1 MKIFRIFALHFIFIG
16 IYMTGL
22 IGKYGKNYAS
32 LLKLAVPI
40 IIGQLGG
47 IITGLADTIMVGQH
61 STAELAASSFV
72 NNVLNT
78 FIIFGTGFSFAL
90 TPLVGENLARDK
102 RYVVSAWLKNGIV
115 ANLLLSIVLVGI
127 LTLIYFNVERMG
139 QPAELY
145 PLIKPYFLI
154 SMISIIFI
162 MLANSF
168 RQFVEGITDPSVSMW
183 ILVIGNALNIFGN
196 YVLIYGKFGCP
207 EMGLMGAGYSTLI
220 SRVFMFVMFVL
231 VFLLRPSYKA
241 YRKGFMRM
249 WVLPNR
255 LKRVTKLGL
264 PIAFQQGLEAATFSL
279 TAIMVGWIGSIELAA
294 HQVVIAISTISFTT
308 YLGLG
313 SATAIRTSFYK
324 GAKDWDQVRKTTF
337 AGIHLGLIVSTITCI
352 ALFAFRNQISFV
364 FSDDPQ
370 VATIVIMLLPILML
384 YQYVDGAQIV
394 LANSLRGLADVKPI
408 MWISFITNF
417 LIAIPAGYLLGFPF
431 GMGIEGI
438 WLAYPIGF
446 VFSVILLGI
455 RARKLMTRHN

>member
-1 MKIFRIFALHFIFIG
+1 
-16 IYMTGL
+16 MTGL
-22 IGKYGKNYAS
+22 IGKYGRNYAS
-32 LLKLAVPI
+32 LLKLALPI

-72 NNVLNT
+72 NNVLNA
-78 FIIFGTGFSFAL
+78 FIIFGTGYSFAL
-90 TPLVGENLARDK
+90 TPLVGENLARQK

-115 ANLLLSIVLVGI
+115 ANFLLSLVLMAI
-127 LTLIYFNVERMG
+127 LTVIYFNVEHLG
-139 QPAELY
+139 QPAELM

-154 SMISIIFI
+154 SMISIIFV
-162 MLANSF
+162 MVANSF

-183 ILVIGNALNIFGN
+183 ILISGNLLNIIGN
-196 YVLIYGKFGCP
+196 YVLIYGKGGFP

-220 SRVFMFVMFVL
+220 SRIFMLAMFVL
-231 VFLLRPSYKA
+231 VFVFRPSYKA

-255 LKRVTKLGL
+255 LMRVTRLGV
-264 PIAFQQGLEAATFSL
+264 PIALQQGLEAATFSL
-279 TAIMVGWIGSIELAA
+279 TAIMVGWLGSTELAA
-294 HQVVIAISTISFTT
+294 HQVVISISTISFTT

-324 GAKDWDQVRKTTF
+324 GAKDWVQVRKTTV
-337 AGIHLGLIVSTITCI
+337 AGIHLGVIVSTITCLV
-352 ALFAFRNQISFV
+352 LFIFRNDISYI
-364 FSDDPQ
+364 FSDDPK
-370 VATIVIMLLPILML
+370 VCSIVILLLPILML

-394 LANSLRGLADVKPI
+394 LANALRGLADVKPI

-417 LIAIPAGYLLGFPF
+417 LLAIPAGYLLGFPL
-431 GMGIEGI
+431 GLGIEGI

-446 VFSVILLGI
+446 VFSVTLLGI
-455 RARKLMTRHN
+455 RARKLMNR

>member
-1 MKIFRIFALHFIFIG
+1 
-16 IYMTGL
+16 MTGL
-22 IGKYGKNYAS
+22 IGKYGRNYAS
-32 LLKLAVPI
+32 LLKLALPI

-61 STAELAASSFV
+61 STDELAAASFV
-72 NNVLNT
+72 NNVLNA

-90 TPLVGENLARDK
+90 TPLVGENLARNK
-102 RYVVSAWLKNGIV
+102 RFVVSAWLKNGIV
-115 ANLLLSIVLVGI
+115 ANLLLSILLIAILVV
-127 LTLIYFNVERMG
+127 IYFNVSHLG
-139 QPAELY
+139 QPENLL

-154 SMISIIFI
+154 SMVSIIFI

-183 ILVIGNALNIFGN
+183 ILISGNLLNIFGN
-196 YVLIYGKFGCP
+196 YILIYGKCGFS

-220 SRVFMFVMFVL
+220 SRIFMFAMFVL
-231 VFLLRPSYKA
+231 VFVVRPSYRV
-241 YRKGFMRM
+241 YRKGFKRM

-255 LKRVTKLGL
+255 LMRVTKLGV

-279 TAIMVGWIGSIELAA
+279 TAIMVGWLGTTELAA

-324 GAKDWDQVRKTTF
+324 GAKDWDQVGKTTV
-337 AGIHLGLIVSTITCI
+337 AGIHLGVIVSTMTCL
-352 ALFAFRNQISFV
+352 ALFFFRNKISFV
-364 FSDDPQ
+364 FSDDPA
-370 VATIVIMLLPILML
+370 VAQIVILLLPILML
-384 YQYVDGAQIV
+384 YQFVDGAQIV
-394 LANSLRGLADVKPI
+394 LANALRGLSDVKPI

-417 LIAIPAGYLLGFPF
+417 LIAIPAGYILGFPLGF
-431 GMGIEGI
+431 GIEGI

-446 VFSVILLGI
+446 LFSVALLAI
-455 RARKLMTRHN
+455 RARKLIASGKK

>member
-1 MKIFRIFALHFIFIG
+1 
-16 IYMTGL
+16 MTGL
-22 IGKYGKNYAS
+22 IGKYGHNYRS
-32 LLKLAVPI
+32 LLRLAIPI

-90 TPLVGENLARDK
+90 TPLVGENLARQK
-102 RYVVSAWLKNGIV
+102 RYVVAAWLKNGIV
-115 ANLLLSIVLVGI
+115 ANLLLSILLVTI
-127 LTLIYFNVERMG
+127 LTVIYFNVEHFG
-139 QPAELY
+139 QPSELM
-145 PLIKPYFLI
+145 PLIRPYFLV
-154 SMISIIFI
+154 SMISIIFV

-168 RQFVEGITDPSVSMW
+168 RQFVEGITNPSVSMW
-183 ILVIGNALNIFGN
+183 ILVSGNLLNIVGN
-196 YVLIYGKFGCP
+196 YVLIYGKWGFP

-220 SRVFMFVMFVL
+220 SRIAMLLMFVM
-231 VFLLRPSYKA
+231 VFLFRPSYKQ
-241 YRKGFMRM
+241 YRRGFMRM

-255 LKRVTKLGL
+255 LMRVTRLGV
-264 PIAFQQGLEAATFSL
+264 PIALQQGLEAATFSL
-279 TAIMVGWIGSIELAA
+279 TAIMVGWIGSLELAA

-324 GAKDWDQVRKTTF
+324 GAKDWVQVRKTTV
-337 AGIHLGLIVSTITCI
+337 AGIHLGVIVSTLTCLG
-352 ALFAFRNQISFV
+352 LFLLRNQISFV
-364 FSDDPQ
+364 FSDDPK
-370 VATIVIMLLPILML
+370 VASIVIVLLPILML

-394 LANSLRGLADVKPI
+394 LANALRGLSDVKPI

-417 LIAIPAGYLLGFPF
+417 LIAIPAGYILGFPLR
-431 GMGIEGI
+431 MGIEGI

-446 VFSVILLGI
+446 VFSVALLGL
-455 RARKLMTRHN
+455 RARKLMKR

>member
-1 MKIFRIFALHFIFIG
+1 
-16 IYMTGL
+16 MTGL
-22 IGKYGKNYAS
+22 IGKYGRNYRS
-32 LLKLAVPI
+32 LLRLAVPI

-61 STAELAASSFV
+61 STDELAAASFV
-72 NNVLNT
+72 NNVLNA

-90 TPLVGENLARDK
+90 TPLVGENLARNK
-102 RYVVSAWLKNGIV
+102 RFVVSAWLKNGIV
-115 ANLLLSIVLVGI
+115 ANLLLSILLIAILVV
-127 LTLIYFNVERMG
+127 IYFNVAHLG
-139 QPAELY
+139 QPENLL

-154 SMISIIFI
+154 SMVSIIFI

-183 ILVIGNALNIFGN
+183 ILISGNLLNIFGN
-196 YVLIYGKFGCP
+196 YILIYGKCGFS

-220 SRVFMFVMFVL
+220 SRIFMFAMFVL
-231 VFLLRPSYKA
+231 VFVVRPSYRV
-241 YRKGFMRM
+241 YRKGFKRM

-255 LKRVTKLGL
+255 LMRVTKLGV

-279 TAIMVGWIGSIELAA
+279 TAIMVGWLGTTELAA

-324 GAKDWDQVRKTTF
+324 GAKDWEQVGKTTV
-337 AGIHLGLIVSTITCI
+337 AGIHLGVIVSTITCL
-352 ALFAFRNQISFV
+352 ALFFFRNKISFV
-364 FSDDPQ
+364 FSDDPA
-370 VATIVIMLLPILML
+370 VAQIVILLLPILML
-384 YQYVDGAQIV
+384 YQFVDGAQIV
-394 LANSLRGLADVKPI
+394 LANALRGLSDVKPI

-417 LIAIPAGYLLGFPF
+417 LIAIPAGYILGFPLGF
-431 GMGIEGI
+431 GIEGI

-446 VFSVILLGI
+446 LVSVALLAI
-455 RARKLMTRHN
+455 RARKLIVSGKK

>member
-1 MKIFRIFALHFIFIG
+1 
-16 IYMTGL
+16 MTGL

-32 LLKLAVPI
+32 LLKLALPI

-127 LTLIYFNVERMG
+127 LTVIYFNVEHMG

-241 YRKGFMRM
+241 YRRGFMRM

-337 AGIHLGLIVSTITCI
+337 AGIHLGIIVSTITCI
-352 ALFAFRNQISFV
+352 ALYAFRNQISFV

-370 VATIVIMLLPILML
+370 VAAIVVMLLPILML

-394 LANSLRGLADVKPI
+394 LANSLRGLSDVKPI

-431 GMGIEGI
+431 SMGIEGI

-446 VFSVILLGI
+446 VFSVTFLGI
-455 RARKLMTRHN
+455 RARKLMMRHN

>member
-1 MKIFRIFALHFIFIG
+1 
-16 IYMTGL
+16 MTGL
-22 IGKYGKNYAS
+22 IGKYGHNYKS
-32 LLKLAVPI
+32 LLKLALPI

-90 TPLVGENLARDK
+90 TPLVGENLARQK
-102 RYVVSAWLKNGIV
+102 RYVVAAWLKNGIV
-115 ANLLLSIVLVGI
+115 ANLLLSILLVAI
-127 LTLIYFNVERMG
+127 LTVIYFNVEHFG
-139 QPAELY
+139 QPSELM
-145 PLIKPYFLI
+145 PLIRPYFLV
-154 SMISIIFI
+154 SMISIIFV

-168 RQFVEGITDPSVSMW
+168 RQFVEGITNPSVSMW
-183 ILVIGNALNIFGN
+183 ILVSGNLLNIVGN
-196 YVLIYGKFGCP
+196 YVLIYGKWGFP

-220 SRVFMFVMFVL
+220 SRIAMLLMFVM
-231 VFLLRPSYKA
+231 VFLFRPSYKQ
-241 YRKGFMRM
+241 YRRGFMRM

-255 LKRVTKLGL
+255 LMRVTRLGV
-264 PIAFQQGLEAATFSL
+264 PIALQQGLEAATFSL
-279 TAIMVGWIGSIELAA
+279 TAIMVGWIGSLELAA

-324 GAKDWDQVRKTTF
+324 GAKDWVQVRKTTV
-337 AGIHLGLIVSTITCI
+337 AGIHLGVIVSTLTCLG
-352 ALFAFRNQISFV
+352 LFLLRNQISFV
-364 FSDDPQ
+364 FSDDPK
-370 VATIVIMLLPILML
+370 VASIVIVLLPILML

-394 LANSLRGLADVKPI
+394 LANALRGLSDVKPI

-417 LIAIPAGYLLGFPF
+417 LIAIPAGYILGFPL

-446 VFSVILLGI
+446 VFSVALLGL
-455 RARKLMTRHN
+455 RARKLMKR

>member
-1 MKIFRIFALHFIFIG
+1 
-16 IYMTGL
+16 MTGL
-22 IGKYGKNYAS
+22 IGKYGSNYKS
-32 LLKLAVPI
+32 LLKLAIPI

-90 TPLVGENLARDK
+90 TPLVGENIARDK
-102 RYVVSAWLKNGIV
+102 KYVVSAWLKNGIV
-115 ANLLLSIVLVGI
+115 ANLILAIVLVAI
-127 LTLIYFNVERMG
+127 LTVIYFNVERFG
-139 QPAELY
+139 QPSELM
-145 PLIKPYFLI
+145 PLIKPYFVI

-168 RQFVEGITDPSVSMW
+168 RQFVEGITNPSVSMW
-183 ILVIGNALNIFGN
+183 ILVTGNMLNILGN
-196 YVLIYGKFGCP
+196 YLLIYGKWGLP

-220 SRVFMFVMFVL
+220 SRIFMFVMFVL

-255 LKRVTKLGL
+255 LIRVTKLGV

-279 TAIMVGWIGSIELAA
+279 TAIMVGWLGSTELAA
-294 HQVVIAISTISFTT
+294 HQVVISISTISFTT

-313 SATAIRTSFYK
+313 SATAIRTSFFK
-324 GAKDWDQVRKTTF
+324 GAKDWNQVRKTTV
-337 AGIHLGLIVSTITCI
+337 AGLHLGVIVSTLTCLV
-352 ALFAFRNQISFV
+352 LFIFRNDVSFV
-364 FSDDPQ
+364 FSSDPQ
-370 VATIVIMLLPILML
+370 IATIVVMLLPILML

-394 LANSLRGLADVKPI
+394 LANALRGLSDVKPI
-408 MWISFITNF
+408 MWISFVTNF

-431 GMGIEGI
+431 GMGIRGV

-446 VFSVILLGI
+446 VFSVILLGM
-455 RARKLMTRHN
+455 RARKLMNR

>member
-1 MKIFRIFALHFIFIG
+1 
-16 IYMTGL
+16 MTGL

-32 LLKLAVPI
+32 LLKLALPI

-127 LTLIYFNVERMG
+127 LTVIYFNVEHMG

-241 YRKGFMRM
+241 YRRGFMRM

-337 AGIHLGLIVSTITCI
+337 AGIHLGIIVSTITCI
-352 ALFAFRNQISFV
+352 ALYAFRNQISFV

-370 VATIVIMLLPILML
+370 VAAIVVMLLPILML

-394 LANSLRGLADVKPI
+394 LANSLRGLSDVKPI

-446 VFSVILLGI
+446 VFSVTLLGI
-455 RARKLMTRHN
+455 RARKLMMKHI

>member
-1 MKIFRIFALHFIFIG
+1 
-16 IYMTGL
+16 MTGL

-32 LLKLAVPI
+32 LLKLALPI

-127 LTLIYFNVERMG
+127 LTVIYFNVEHMG

-241 YRKGFMRM
+241 YRRGFMRM

-324 GAKDWDQVRKTTF
+324 GAKDWVQVRKTTV
-337 AGIHLGLIVSTITCI
+337 AGIHLGVIVSTITCL
-352 ALFAFRNQISFV
+352 ALFIFRKDISYI

-370 VATIVIMLLPILML
+370 VCSIVILLLPILML

-394 LANSLRGLADVKPI
+394 LANALRGLADVKPI

-417 LIAIPAGYLLGFPF
+417 LLAIPAGYILGFPL
-431 GMGIEGI
+431 GMGIQGI

-446 VFSVILLGI
+446 VFSVALLGL
-455 RARKLMTRHN
+455 RAHKLMNR